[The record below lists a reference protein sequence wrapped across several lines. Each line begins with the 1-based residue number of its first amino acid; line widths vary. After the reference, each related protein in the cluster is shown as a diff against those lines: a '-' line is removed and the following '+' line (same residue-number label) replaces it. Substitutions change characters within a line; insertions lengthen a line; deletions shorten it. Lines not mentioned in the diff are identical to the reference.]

1 MSRPVESAACTR
13 CSGGT
18 CAQCRTYA
26 RIYRLALRRALAQ
39 PGMERQLAQVGLEV
53 AGGDDGG
60 GRVVGGGMQARAETQ
75 ALLFRLHNAVKHHRR
90 VEGDDV

>member
-1 MSRPVESAACTR
+1 MSRPVEGAACTR

-53 AGGDDGG
+53 AG
-60 GRVVGGGMQARAETQ
+60 RVVGGGMQARAETQ

-90 VEGDDV
+90 MEGDDV